1 MAVSEESVQAKREQL
16 EKLRAEAQQEVFKRQ
31 ANEVKADL
39 ILADAQLD
47 AQIKEA
53 EANLAR
59 EKRLS
64 SLSVVKESVEPIV
77 EAAKDEAKVAAQVV
91 KAEEKEGK

>member
-1 MAVSEESVQAKREQL
+1 MAVSEESVQEKRERL

-39 ILADAQLD
+39 ILTDAQLD

-53 EANLAR
+53 EAELAR

-64 SLSVVKESVEPIV
+64 SLSAVKESTEPIV
-77 EAAKDEAKVAAQVV
+77 EAAKDEAKIAAQVV